1 MKSIKKELL
10 PVLNK
15 HLAGTK
21 RVPVLLFQN
30 PLASLHDYGIDKY
43 EMSMVEPMH
52 DIAEHFDNL
61 LVILPMHLKPAN
73 LEKFNALNEIYTNEK
88 EKKRCCDRRKFLLQ
102 LTQQLDMEIDGKIHR
117 VLKTLSE
124 IQRILYLADD
134 LRNQQNLGNI
144 YKLQILKNI

>member
-1 MKSIKKELL
+1 MKKTCPFEKLKPVEVFDELKSRKVNIKNMKSTKKELL

-43 EMSMVEPMH
+43 KMSMVEPMH

-61 LVILPMHLKPAN
+61 LVILPMHLKPEN
-73 LEKFNALNEIYTNEK
+73 LEFNVLYEIYTNEK
-88 EKKRCCDRRKFLLQ
+88 EKKKML
-102 LTQQLDMEIDGKIHR
+102 
-117 VLKTLSE
+117 
-124 IQRILYLADD
+124 
-134 LRNQQNLGNI
+134 
-144 YKLQILKNI
+144 

>member
-1 MKSIKKELL
+1 MKSTKKELL

>member
-1 MKSIKKELL
+1 MKSTKKELL

-52 DIAEHFDNL
+52 DIAEHFQSL
-61 LVILPMHLKPAN
+61 RLRLEIHLVIS
-73 LEKFNALNEIYTNEK
+73 
-88 EKKRCCDRRKFLLQ
+88 LL
-102 LTQQLDMEIDGKIHR
+102 D
-117 VLKTLSE
+117 
-124 IQRILYLADD
+124 
-134 LRNQQNLGNI
+134 
-144 YKLQILKNI
+144 QILIYSMIQY